1 MIRVFADDIKTENQ
15 YAKKTGINMEYKN
28 NKTSNR
34 RRYKSRYHSP
44 HSYKTKR
51 GGSSNRAPILIGVAT
66 FLILASLVLVF
77 TFGDKIYSFLDTTF
91 HPSALPL
98 SESETMGVV
107 LATEEAAPPAV
118 VSVPEATEAQP
129 EPTQADVDQS
139 DDFNR
144 LLTAAALKPE
154 DLTGTQAI
162 FVESQG
168 TAAKVY
174 FYEKAAD
181 GQWNRQFDI
190 VDGFVGTGGTSDNV
204 GPADDTTPKGT
215 YNIEYAMGTNMN
227 PGTALDYY
235 QIQFGMN
242 WVTDPASV
250 NYNRL
255 VDSSSP
261 VDYTSSQQLYEYTKS
276 YPYAVVFD
284 YNRDPVDN
292 TKGCARFL
300 HVATEP
306 TYGGVGISENAL
318 GVILGW
324 LNPTASPT
332 ITII

>member
-1 MIRVFADDIKTENQ
+1 
-15 YAKKTGINMEYKN
+15 MEYKN

-44 HSYKTKR
+44 HNYKTKR
-51 GGSSNRAPILIGVAT
+51 GGSSNRASILIGVAT

-118 VSVPEATEAQP
+118 VSVPEETEAAP
-129 EPTQADVDQS
+129 EPTQIVGDQG
-139 DDFNR
+139 DDINR
-144 LLTAAALKPE
+144 LLTAANLKAE
-154 DLTGTQAI
+154 DLKGTQAI

-168 TAAKVY
+168 TSAKVY

-181 GQWNRQFDI
+181 GQWTRQFDI
-190 VDGFVGTGGTSDNV
+190 LDGFVGTGGTSDNV

-215 YNIEYAMGTNMN
+215 FNIEYAMGTNMN
-227 PGTALDYY
+227 PGTKLDYY
-235 QIQFGMN
+235 QIQYGMN

-255 VDSSSP
+255 VDASSP
-261 VDYTSSQQLYEYTKS
+261 VDYTSCQQLYEYTKS

-284 YNRDPVDN
+284 YNRDPVDT

-300 HVATEP
+300 HVASEP

-318 GVILGW
+318 GIVLGW
-324 LNPTASPT
+324 LNPAATPT
-332 ITII
+332 ITIF

>member
-1 MIRVFADDIKTENQ
+1 
-15 YAKKTGINMEYKN
+15 MEYKN
-28 NKTSNR
+28 NKTANR

-44 HSYKTKR
+44 HNYKTKR

-77 TFGDKIYSFLDTTF
+77 AFGDNIYTFLDSTF

-98 SESETMGVV
+98 PESETMGVV
-107 LATEEAAPPAV
+107 LATEENAPPAV
-118 VSVPEATEAQP
+118 VDVPDQTEAEP
-129 EPTQADVDQS
+129 EPTQADGDQG
-139 DDFNR
+139 DDFVR
-144 LLTAAALKPE
+144 LLTAANLKAE
-154 DLTGTQAI
+154 DLKGTQAI

-174 FYEKAAD
+174 FFEKSAD
-181 GQWNRQFDI
+181 GQWTRQFDI
-190 VDGFVGTGGTSDNV
+190 VDGFVGTGGVSDNV
-204 GPADDTTPKGT
+204 GPADDTTPRGT
-215 YNIEYAMGTNMN
+215 YNIEYAMGTNMS
-227 PGTALDYY
+227 PGTALEYY
-235 QIQFGMN
+235 QIQYGMN

-255 VDSSSP
+255 VDGSSP
-261 VDYTSSQQLYEYTKS
+261 VDYTSCQQLYEYTKS

-284 YNRDPVDN
+284 YNRDPVDT

-300 HVATEP
+300 HVATAP

-324 LNPTASPT
+324 LNPSASPT

>member
-1 MIRVFADDIKTENQ
+1 
-15 YAKKTGINMEYKN
+15 MEYKN

-44 HSYKTKR
+44 HNYKTKR
-51 GGSSNRAPILIGVAT
+51 GGSSNRASILIGVAT

-118 VSVPEATEAQP
+118 VSVPDPTEAET
-129 EPTQADVDQS
+129 EPTQAVGDQG
-139 DDFNR
+139 DDLSR
-144 LLTAAALKPE
+144 LLTAANLKAE
-154 DLTGTQAI
+154 DLKGTQAI

-168 TAAKVY
+168 TSAKVY
-174 FYEKAAD
+174 FYEKSAD
-181 GQWNRQFDI
+181 GQWTRQFDI

-215 YNIEYAMGTNMN
+215 FNIEYAMGTNMN

-235 QIQFGMN
+235 QIRYGMN

-255 VDSSSP
+255 VDASSP

-324 LNPTASPT
+324 LNPSASPT
-332 ITII
+332 ITIF

>member
-1 MIRVFADDIKTENQ
+1 
-15 YAKKTGINMEYKN
+15 MEYKN
-28 NKTSNR
+28 NKTANR

-44 HSYKTKR
+44 HNYKTKR

-77 TFGDKIYSFLDTTF
+77 AFGDNIYNFLDATF

-98 SESETMGVV
+98 PESETMGVV
-107 LATEEAAPPAV
+107 LATEENAPPAV
-118 VSVPEATEAQP
+118 VDVPEATEAEP
-129 EPTQADVDQS
+129 EPTQADQG
-139 DDFNR
+139 DDFVR
-144 LLTAAALKPE
+144 LLTAASLKAE
-154 DLTGTQAI
+154 DLKGTQAI

-168 TAAKVY
+168 TSAKVY
-174 FYEKAAD
+174 FFEKNTD
-181 GQWNRQFDI
+181 GQWTRQFDI
-190 VDGFVGTGGTSDNV
+190 VDGFVGTGGVSDNV

-227 PGTALDYY
+227 PGTALEYY
-235 QIQFGMN
+235 QIQYGMN

-255 VDSSSP
+255 VDASSP

-300 HVATEP
+300 HVATAP

-324 LNPTASPT
+324 LDPSAGPT

>member
-1 MIRVFADDIKTENQ
+1 
-15 YAKKTGINMEYKN
+15 MEYKN

-44 HSYKTKR
+44 HNYKTKR
-51 GGSSNRAPILIGVAT
+51 GGSSNRASILIGVAT

-118 VSVPEATEAQP
+118 VSVPEETEAAP
-129 EPTQADVDQS
+129 EPTQAVGDQG
-139 DDFNR
+139 DDINR
-144 LLTAAALKPE
+144 LLTAANLKAE
-154 DLTGTQAI
+154 DLKGTQTI

-168 TAAKVY
+168 TSAKVY

-181 GQWNRQFDI
+181 GQWTRQFDI
-190 VDGFVGTGGTSDNV
+190 LDGFVGTGGTSDNV

-215 YNIEYAMGTNMN
+215 FNIEYAMGTNMN
-227 PGTALDYY
+227 PGTKLDYY
-235 QIQFGMN
+235 QIQYGMN

-255 VDSSSP
+255 VDASSP
-261 VDYTSSQQLYEYTKS
+261 VDYTSCQQLYEYTKS

-284 YNRDPVDN
+284 YNRDPVDT

-300 HVATEP
+300 HVASEP

-318 GVILGW
+318 RVILGW
-324 LNPTASPT
+324 LNPSASPT
-332 ITII
+332 ITIF

>member
-1 MIRVFADDIKTENQ
+1 
-15 YAKKTGINMEYKN
+15 MEYKN

-44 HSYKTKR
+44 HNYKTKR
-51 GGSSNRAPILIGVAT
+51 GGSSNRASILIGIAT

-118 VSVPEATEAQP
+118 VSVPEETEAAP
-129 EPTQADVDQS
+129 EPTQIVGDQG
-139 DDFNR
+139 DDINR
-144 LLTAAALKPE
+144 LLAAANLKAE
-154 DLTGTQAI
+154 DLKGTQAI

-168 TAAKVY
+168 TSAKVY

-181 GQWNRQFDI
+181 GQWTRQFDI
-190 VDGFVGTGGTSDNV
+190 LDGFVGTGGTSDNV

-215 YNIEYAMGTNMN
+215 FNIEYAMGTNMN
-227 PGTALDYY
+227 PGTKLDYY
-235 QIQFGMN
+235 QIQYGMN

-255 VDSSSP
+255 VDASSP
-261 VDYTSSQQLYEYTKS
+261 VDYTSCQQLYEYTKS

-284 YNRDPVDN
+284 YNRDPVD
-292 TKGCARFL
+292 TAKGCARFL
-300 HVATEP
+300 HVASEP

-318 GVILGW
+318 GIILGW
-324 LNPTASPT
+324 LDPAANPT
-332 ITII
+332 ITIF

>member
-1 MIRVFADDIKTENQ
+1 
-15 YAKKTGINMEYKN
+15 MEYKN

-44 HSYKTKR
+44 HNYKTKR
-51 GGSSNRAPILIGVAT
+51 GGSSNRASILIGVAT

-118 VSVPEATEAQP
+118 VNVPDPTEAGA
-129 EPTQADVDQS
+129 EPTQTVGDQG
-139 DDFNR
+139 DDINR
-144 LLTAAALKPE
+144 LLTAANLKAE
-154 DLTGTQAI
+154 DLKGTQAI

-168 TAAKVY
+168 TSAKVY

-181 GQWNRQFDI
+181 GQWTRQFDI
-190 VDGFVGTGGTSDNV
+190 LDGFVGTGGTSDNV

-215 YNIEYAMGTNMN
+215 FNIEYAMGTNMN
-227 PGTALDYY
+227 PGTKLDYY
-235 QIQFGMN
+235 QIQYGMN

-255 VDSSSP
+255 VDASSP
-261 VDYTSSQQLYEYTKS
+261 VDYTSCQQLYEYTKS

-284 YNRDPVDN
+284 YNRDPVDT

-300 HVATEP
+300 HVASEP

-318 GVILGW
+318 GIILGW
-324 LNPTASPT
+324 LDPAATPT
-332 ITII
+332 ITIF

>member
-1 MIRVFADDIKTENQ
+1 
-15 YAKKTGINMEYKN
+15 MEYKN
-28 NKTSNR
+28 NKTANR

-44 HSYKTKR
+44 HNYKTKR

-77 TFGDKIYSFLDTTF
+77 AFGDNIYTFLDSTF

-98 SESETMGVV
+98 PESETMGVV
-107 LATEEAAPPAV
+107 LATEENAPPAV
-118 VSVPEATEAQP
+118 VDVPEETGAEP
-129 EPTQADVDQS
+129 EPTQADADQG
-139 DDFNR
+139 DDFVR
-144 LLTAAALKPE
+144 LLTAASLKAE
-154 DLTGTQAI
+154 DLKGTQAI

-174 FYEKAAD
+174 FFEKNAD
-181 GQWNRQFDI
+181 GQWTRQFDI

-215 YNIEYAMGTNMN
+215 FNIEYAMGTNMN

-235 QIQFGMN
+235 QIQYGMN

-255 VDSSSP
+255 VDASSP
-261 VDYTSSQQLYEYTKS
+261 VDYTSCQQLYEYTKS

-324 LNPTASPT
+324 LTPSANPT
-332 ITII
+332 ITIL

>member
-1 MIRVFADDIKTENQ
+1 
-15 YAKKTGINMEYKN
+15 MEYKN
-28 NKTSNR
+28 NKTANR

-44 HSYKTKR
+44 HNYKTKR

-77 TFGDKIYSFLDTTF
+77 AFGDNIYTFLDSTF

-98 SESETMGVV
+98 PESETMGVV
-107 LATEEAAPPAV
+107 LATEENAPPAV
-118 VSVPEATEAQP
+118 VDVPEATEAEP
-129 EPTQADVDQS
+129 EPTQADADQG
-139 DDFNR
+139 DDFVR
-144 LLTAAALKPE
+144 LLTAASLKAE
-154 DLTGTQAI
+154 DLKGTQAI

-168 TAAKVY
+168 TSAKVY
-174 FYEKAAD
+174 FFEKNTD
-181 GQWNRQFDI
+181 GQWTRQFDI
-190 VDGFVGTGGTSDNV
+190 VDGFVGTGGVSDNV

-227 PGTALDYY
+227 PGTALEYY
-235 QIQFGMN
+235 QIQYGMN

-255 VDSSSP
+255 VDASSP

-300 HVATEP
+300 HVATAP

-324 LNPTASPT
+324 LDPSASPT

>member
-1 MIRVFADDIKTENQ
+1 
-15 YAKKTGINMEYKN
+15 MEYKN

-44 HSYKTKR
+44 HNYKTKR
-51 GGSSNRAPILIGVAT
+51 GGSSNRASILIGVAT

-118 VSVPEATEAQP
+118 VSVPDPTEAEP
-129 EPTQADVDQS
+129 EPTQAVGDQG
-139 DDFNR
+139 DDLSR
-144 LLTAAALKPE
+144 LLTAANLKAE
-154 DLTGTQAI
+154 DLKGTQAI

-168 TAAKVY
+168 TSAKVY
-174 FYEKAAD
+174 FYEKSAD
-181 GQWNRQFDI
+181 GQWTRQFDI

-215 YNIEYAMGTNMN
+215 FNIEYAMGTNMN

-235 QIQFGMN
+235 QIRYGMN
-242 WVTDPASV
+242 WVTDPASI

-255 VDSSSP
+255 VDASSP

-324 LNPTASPT
+324 LNPSASPT
-332 ITII
+332 ITIF

>member
-1 MIRVFADDIKTENQ
+1 
-15 YAKKTGINMEYKN
+15 MEYKN

-44 HSYKTKR
+44 HNYKTKR
-51 GGSSNRAPILIGVAT
+51 GGSSNRASILIGIAT

-118 VSVPEATEAQP
+118 VSVPEETEAAP
-129 EPTQADVDQS
+129 EPTQIVGDQG
-139 DDFNR
+139 DDINR
-144 LLTAAALKPE
+144 LLAAANLKAE
-154 DLTGTQAI
+154 DLKGTQAI

-168 TAAKVY
+168 TSAKVY

-181 GQWNRQFDI
+181 GQWTRQFDI
-190 VDGFVGTGGTSDNV
+190 LDGFVGTGGTSDNV

-215 YNIEYAMGTNMN
+215 FNIEYAMGTNMN
-227 PGTALDYY
+227 PGTKLDYY
-235 QIQFGMN
+235 QIQYGMN

-255 VDSSSP
+255 VDASSP
-261 VDYTSSQQLYEYTKS
+261 VDYTSCQQLYEYTKS

-284 YNRDPVDN
+284 YNRDPVD
-292 TKGCARFL
+292 TAKGCARFL
-300 HVATEP
+300 HVASEP

-318 GVILGW
+318 GIILGW
-324 LNPTASPT
+324 LDPAATPT
-332 ITII
+332 ITIF

>member
-1 MIRVFADDIKTENQ
+1 
-15 YAKKTGINMEYKN
+15 MEYKN
-28 NKTSNR
+28 NKTANR

-44 HSYKTKR
+44 HNYKTKR

-77 TFGDKIYSFLDTTF
+77 AFGDNIYTFLDSTF

-98 SESETMGVV
+98 PESETMGVV
-107 LATEEAAPPAV
+107 LATEENAPPAV
-118 VSVPEATEAQP
+118 VDVPDQTEAEP
-129 EPTQADVDQS
+129 EPTQADGDQG
-139 DDFNR
+139 DDFVR
-144 LLTAAALKPE
+144 LLTAAKLKAE
-154 DLTGTQAI
+154 DLKGTQAI

-174 FYEKAAD
+174 FFEKSAD
-181 GQWNRQFDI
+181 GQWTRQFDI
-190 VDGFVGTGGTSDNV
+190 VDGFVGTGGVSDNV
-204 GPADDTTPKGT
+204 GPADDTTPRGT
-215 YNIEYAMGTNMN
+215 YNIEYAMGTNMS
-227 PGTALDYY
+227 PGTALEYY
-235 QIQFGMN
+235 QIQYGMN

-255 VDSSSP
+255 VDGSSP
-261 VDYTSSQQLYEYTKS
+261 VDYTSCQQLYEYTKS

-284 YNRDPVDN
+284 YNRDPVDT

-300 HVATEP
+300 HVATAP

-324 LNPTASPT
+324 LNPSASPT

>member
-1 MIRVFADDIKTENQ
+1 
-15 YAKKTGINMEYKN
+15 MEYKN
-28 NKTSNR
+28 NKTANR

-44 HSYKTKR
+44 HNYKTKR

-77 TFGDKIYSFLDTTF
+77 AFGDNIYTFLDSTF

-98 SESETMGVV
+98 PESETMGVV
-107 LATEEAAPPAV
+107 LATEENAPPAV
-118 VSVPEATEAQP
+118 VDVPEATEAEP
-129 EPTQADVDQS
+129 EPTQADADQG
-139 DDFNR
+139 DDFVR
-144 LLTAAALKPE
+144 LLTAASLKAE
-154 DLTGTQAI
+154 DLKGTQAI

-174 FYEKAAD
+174 FFEKNTD
-181 GQWNRQFDI
+181 GQWTRQFDI
-190 VDGFVGTGGTSDNV
+190 VDGFVGTGGVSDNV

-227 PGTALDYY
+227 PGTALEYY
-235 QIQFGMN
+235 QIQYGMN

-255 VDSSSP
+255 VDASSP
-261 VDYTSSQQLYEYTKS
+261 VDYTSCQQLYEYTKS

-324 LNPTASPT
+324 LNPSASPT
-332 ITII
+332 ISII